1 MVNWIEGGLN
11 TFRGGS
17 FFVDILRELINFGF
31 FLGKRRSV
39 QL

>member
-17 FFVDILRELINFGF
+17 FFVNILWELIDFGF
-31 FLGKRRSV
+31 F
-39 QL
+39 